1 MRRTARASALA
12 GAVVRVRTRW
22 CTRVMSCVTLQQMG
36 SRMGDLLVGQKTWM
50 PSVTLQQMGLG
61 TGDRVEGQKT

>member
-1 MRRTARASALA
+1 
-12 GAVVRVRTRW
+12 
-22 CTRVMSCVTLQQMG
+22 
-36 SRMGDLLVGQKTWM
+36 MGDLLVGQKTWM